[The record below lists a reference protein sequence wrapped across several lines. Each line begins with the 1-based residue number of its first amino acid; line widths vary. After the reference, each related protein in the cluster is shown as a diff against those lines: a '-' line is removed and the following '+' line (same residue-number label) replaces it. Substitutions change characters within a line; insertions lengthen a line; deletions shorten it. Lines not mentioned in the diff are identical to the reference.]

1 MKRIAIAGG
10 TGFIGSHVA
19 RALVARGDQVLVFTR
34 NVKNVKKGP
43 RGLPEEVE
51 LCEWDPRSDGAW
63 QEALEGTDGVIQL
76 AGEVLVGRR
85 YTKALKAEFYESR
98 VGSTE
103 RLVRGIERASRKPSV
118 FVSGS
123 AIGYY
128 GADRGTME
136 LDETSEPGADFLA
149 HLCVDWEAAA
159 RRAESMGTGVRVV
172 TARIGIVLAR
182 GGGALDQMALPFKLF
197 VGGPIGSGE
206 QVVSWIHMDDAVGIL
221 LRCLDDASL
230 SGPVNVTAPQPAS
243 NAELS
248 RAIGRALGSPAWLK
262 VPGFALK
269 AMFGEGAEPILGG
282 QRVVPAVMLKHGFQ
296 FRHPEV
302 GEAVEHA
309 LKA

>member
-1 MKRIAIAGG
+1 M
-10 TGFIGSHVA
+10 
-19 RALVARGDQVLVFTR
+19 LVFTR
-34 NVKNVKKGP
+34 NAAKGH
-43 RGLPEEVE
+43 RGLPKEVE
-51 LCEWDPRSDGAW
+51 LCEWDPRSDGVW
-63 QEALEGTDGVIQL
+63 QEALDGTDVVIQL

-85 YTKALKAEFYESR
+85 YTKALKEEFYESR
-98 VGSTE
+98 VRSTA

-128 GADRGTME
+128 GADRGTTE
-136 LDETSEPGADFLA
+136 LDERSEPGDDFLA
-149 HLCVDWEAAA
+149 QLCVDWEAAS
-159 RRAESMGTGVRVV
+159 RRAESLGVRVV

-182 GGGALDQMALPFKLF
+182 GGGALDQMALPFKFF
-197 VGGPIGSGE
+197 VGGPIGSGR

-221 LRCLDDASL
+221 LRCVDDASL
-230 SGPVNVTAPQPAS
+230 TGPVNVTAPQPAS

-262 VPGFALK
+262 VPGCALK
-269 AMFGEGAEPILGG
+269 AMFGEGAQPILGG
-282 QRVVPAVMLKHGFQ
+282 QWVVPSVMLQHGFQ